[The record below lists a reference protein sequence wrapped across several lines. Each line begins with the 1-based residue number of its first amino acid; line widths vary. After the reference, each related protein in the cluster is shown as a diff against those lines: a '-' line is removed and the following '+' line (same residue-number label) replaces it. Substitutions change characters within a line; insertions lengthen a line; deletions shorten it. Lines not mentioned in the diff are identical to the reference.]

1 MLWLKTMGICLTIAG
16 FGVWGLN
23 GARRYSR
30 RLAQLKDLRLA
41 LGFLEKEIIYMHTP
55 LTRAMERTA
64 RFAQPPVAKLFWVAA
79 LHLQNRE
86 GATAREAWL
95 IGLQSLA
102 QSGDLNK
109 NDLTILETV
118 ASQLGVSDAAEQ
130 GKFVRLIQ
138 EELKLLEEQAA
149 QEMDAGQKIWSYG
162 GFILGAVVVLLLL

>member
-1 MLWLKTMGICLTIAG
+1 MLWIKTMGICLTIAG

-23 GARRYSR
+23 GARHYSR

-64 RFAQPPVAKLFWVAA
+64 RFAQPPVEHLFGVAA

-95 IGLQSLA
+95 TGLQSLA
-102 QSGDLNK
+102 KSGDLNK
-109 NDLTILETV
+109 NDLAMLETV

-149 QEMDAGQKIWSYG
+149 QEMDAGSKIWSYG

>member
-64 RFAQPPVAKLFWVAA
+64 RFAQPPYISPCRNFG
-79 LHLQNRE
+79 QT
-86 GATAREAWL
+86 GAML
-95 IGLQSLA
+95 KI
-102 QSGDLNK
+102 K
-109 NDLTILETV
+109 NGTNHD
-118 ASQLGVSDAAEQ
+118 
-130 GKFVRLIQ
+130 K
-138 EELKLLEEQAA
+138 
-149 QEMDAGQKIWSYG
+149 
-162 GFILGAVVVLLLL
+162 